1 MADAGV
7 GDVKFNEVQHP
18 KAVTP
23 VLGGVGSMTI
33 ACLLHNTVQSAKAI
47 AAGREGNGG
56 DPYLTPPTARCS
68 TVQTAEEEGRCSPA
82 VGPPDS
88 RTCRA
93 RISACQTRPER
104 KTLMLTRN
112 GAWVAWSEPWLTHPA
127 GFRPW
132 PRGRDRPQSRDQ
144 SERRDRCNACGG
156 RRLPPPRDRREHRD
170 HAVPA

>member
-56 DPYLTPPTARCS
+56 ET
-68 TVQTAEEEGRCSPA
+68 GR
-82 VGPPDS
+82 
-88 RTCRA
+88 R
-93 RISACQTRPER
+93 
-104 KTLMLTRN
+104 RN
-112 GAWVAWSEPWLTHPA
+112 GSCMTAINS
-127 GFRPW
+127 
-132 PRGRDRPQSRDQ
+132 S
-144 SERRDRCNACGG
+144 
-156 RRLPPPRDRREHRD
+156 LPG
-170 HAVPA
+170 